1 MTTNTSHYHVGIV
14 VTDISAAQARL
25 SAMLGVT
32 WGPVMRLDKVDYR
45 DGNGKDIALPTTM
58 CYSVGDPC
66 LELIEELPGS
76 VWVRN
81 EHSNFHHIGY
91 WSDELVDDSAGLSSA
106 GCPLQ
111 LCGRSGGEA
120 PVSFAYHRDEVLGV
134 RFELVDATMRDT
146 MAFLFQPE
154 PEVPSS

>member
-1 MTTNTSHYHVGIV
+1 MTTNPSHYHVGIV
-14 VTDISAAQARL
+14 VSDIAAAQARL
-25 SAMLGVT
+25 STTLGVR
-32 WGPVMRLDKVDYR
+32 WGPVMRLDATDYR
-45 DGNGKDIALPTTM
+45 DGAGKDLALPTTM

-66 LELIEELPGS
+66 LELIEEVPGS

-91 WSDELVDDSAGLSSA
+91 WSDQLVGDSAGLSSG

-111 LCGRSGGEA
+111 LCGRSGADA

-134 RFELVDATMRDT
+134 RIELVDASMREM
-146 MAFLFQPE
+146 MAFLFQPD
-154 PEVPSS
+154 PDGPGS